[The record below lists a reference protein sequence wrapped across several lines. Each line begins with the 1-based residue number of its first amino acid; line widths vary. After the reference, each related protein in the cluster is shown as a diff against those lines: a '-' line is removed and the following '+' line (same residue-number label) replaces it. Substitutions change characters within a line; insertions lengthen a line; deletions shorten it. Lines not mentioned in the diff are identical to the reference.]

1 MPRHLNVARVV
12 LDNPLPHLDRLFDYE
27 IPEELDEVCVPGVKV
42 KVKFSNRNMEA
53 WVVEKVALSSHHKKL
68 SEISKV
74 ISNYPVL
81 TPEVLTLS
89 QIVADRFIGNLTDV
103 LRFAIPPRQAKIEKA
118 FKFESIKST
127 KIESKEDVT
136 HSSVT
141 IPPCVDKDEA
151 IIESVKK
158 TINQGKQSLILF
170 PNIYLVE
177 EFKSALILKEPGVKV
192 QVLSAEQEPSVR
204 YSSFLEILGSNAD
217 VVIGTRNAVFA
228 PLQNLGLIAIWDD
241 ADENYFSQQSP
252 YWNAREVAILRARL
266 NGCDFMSF
274 GNCESVAINQL
285 IKDKEIAR
293 VPFSDSDSKS
303 YWPHSLHT

>member
-27 IPEELDEVCVPGVKV
+27 IPEELDEICVPGVKV

-118 FKFESIKST
+118 FKFESIKSLNT
-127 KIESKEDVT
+127 AAKGDVAL
-136 HSSVT
+136 SSIT
-141 IPPCVDKDEA
+141 IPPCVGKDET
-151 IIESVKK
+151 IIN
-158 TINQGKQSLILF
+158 T
-170 PNIYLVE
+170 
-177 EFKSALILKEPGVKV
+177 
-192 QVLSAEQEPSVR
+192 
-204 YSSFLEILGSNAD
+204 
-217 VVIGTRNAVFA
+217 
-228 PLQNLGLIAIWDD
+228 
-241 ADENYFSQQSP
+241 FSE
-252 YWNAREVAILRARL
+252 Y
-266 NGCDFMSF
+266 
-274 GNCESVAINQL
+274 
-285 IKDKEIAR
+285 
-293 VPFSDSDSKS
+293 PFS
-303 YWPHSLHT
+303 